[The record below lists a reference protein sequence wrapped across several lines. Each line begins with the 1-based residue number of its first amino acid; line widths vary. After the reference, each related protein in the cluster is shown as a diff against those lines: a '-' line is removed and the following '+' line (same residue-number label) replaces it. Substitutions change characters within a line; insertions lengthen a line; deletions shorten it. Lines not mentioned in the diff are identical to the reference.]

1 MPHFECGA
9 IDHSATSPGAYL
21 VHLAEKGNSVLARRA
36 WCRKK
41 AVGRLRQPA
50 GVYAARS
57 ARHGSLVEAEP
68 PFGAARVAPNLGGI
82 PPNRRVNPGAA
93 PLTGFSHSRQWGP
106 GRDDPAEPAVYCP
119 RDIAVA
125 LAILRSP
132 LLFLRLMPNHHPAIR
147 RYRDPVYGAVDSR
160 EPVDR

>member
-1 MPHFECGA
+1 M
-9 IDHSATSPGAYL
+9 
-21 VHLAEKGNSVLARRA
+21 HLAEKGNSVLARKA

-82 PPNRRVNPGAA
+82 PPNRRVNPGSG
-93 PLTGFSHSRQWGP
+93 TIFTF
-106 GRDDPAEPAVYCP
+106 PAV
-119 RDIAVA
+119 
-125 LAILRSP
+125 
-132 LLFLRLMPNHHPAIR
+132 
-147 RYRDPVYGAVDSR
+147 GAGKG
-160 EPVDR
+160 